1 LSKWASLN
9 VMNDRNGDRIAAMSN
24 PDDLEARVSK
34 VEAQVEIARADAAAA
49 RVLASG
55 ADREVTE
62 VRAELRAHTRTL
74 NALRETQIE
83 QGKELVALRQDMGV
97 LRQDMQRGFGMVNT
111 GMAQITVL
119 LKEISES
126 EKD

>member
-1 LSKWASLN
+1 
-9 VMNDRNGDRIAAMSN
+9 MSN

>member
-1 LSKWASLN
+1 MSKWASLN